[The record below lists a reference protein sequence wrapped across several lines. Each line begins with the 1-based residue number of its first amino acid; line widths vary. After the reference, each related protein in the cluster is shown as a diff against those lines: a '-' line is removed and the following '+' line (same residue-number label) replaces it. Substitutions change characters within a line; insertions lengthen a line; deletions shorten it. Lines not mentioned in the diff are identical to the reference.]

1 MSTPQPFA
9 GLSPIALALIGI
21 RGAALA
27 LTLGG
32 QPKAAQALNTLA
44 DAAEAGRNVDAHMA
58 RVADKLKARASTDDD
73 WQEVADAVEA
83 DLGRLNAPG

>member
-9 GLSPIALALIGI
+9 GLSLVSLALIGI

-27 LTLGG
+27 LSLGG
-32 QPKAAQALNTLA
+32 QTKAATALGTLA
-44 DAAEAGRNVDAHMA
+44 DAAEAGKNIDDHMA
-58 RVADKLKARASTDDD
+58 LVADKLRARASTDAD